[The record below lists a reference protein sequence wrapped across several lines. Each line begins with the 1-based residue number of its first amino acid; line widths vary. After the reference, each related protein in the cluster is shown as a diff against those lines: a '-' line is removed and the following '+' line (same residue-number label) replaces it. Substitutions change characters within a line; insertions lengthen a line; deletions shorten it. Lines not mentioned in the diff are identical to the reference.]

1 MAHASLS
8 LEGKIL
14 TDLTSID
21 CSQRQFGE
29 IAAAMGL
36 PVSVSLINLCLGG
49 KREFTEWTGEQLR
62 SLLDELLALREYF
75 AEIPINWSRAE
86 MVCTLLVKRRALQA
100 GEFVDAAA
108 AAAAKG

>member
-8 LEGKIL
+8 LEGKIVS
-14 TDLTSID
+14 DLHLID

-29 IAAAMGL
+29 IAQAMGV

-62 SLLDELLALREYF
+62 SLLDELLSLRAYF
-75 AEIPINWSRAE
+75 VDIPINWSSFDKVA
-86 MVCTLLVKRRALQA
+86 TLLVRRRAEDA
-100 GEFVDAAA
+100 IVFVDAAA
-108 AAAAKG
+108 KG